1 MNNSYPHSREDQDR
15 YSDEIS
21 LVDLATTFIRRR
33 RVFYVV
39 FLICTLGGLA
49 YALQASN
56 TYEYVSLVQVAQK
69 DTETSLQAPA
79 VTIATL
85 ENRWLPEV
93 KTFFR
98 TQNEENLPFSV
109 KFENPENTGLIRLS
123 TETTEDQAEQVE
135 ETHKLLIQD
144 VSQYQE
150 ALVKREQ
157 VNLDRQISS
166 LSAVAESLKQQPE
179 SSDAYAA
186 ALQKSSNL
194 EIARQNLA
202 GMEVLVSAR
211 QSADKTGPKRS
222 LIVILATLLGGM
234 LGVFMVF
241 MAEFGANVK
250 MQLAKTRTI
259 DD

>member
-1 MNNSYPHSREDQDR
+1 
-15 YSDEIS
+15 
-21 LVDLATTFIRRR
+21 
-33 RVFYVV
+33 VFYVV

-69 DTETSLQAPA
+69 DSATSLQAPA
-79 VTIATL
+79 IAIATL

-93 KTFFR
+93 KTTYR

-109 KFENPENTGLIRLS
+109 KFDNPENTGLIRLS

-135 ETHKLLIQD
+135 EIHKLLIQD
-144 VSQYQE
+144 VNQYQE

-157 VNLDRQISS
+157 VSLERQISS
-166 LSAVAESLKQQPE
+166 LSTVAEALKQQPE

-186 ALQKSSNL
+186 ALQKSSSL
-194 EIARQNLA
+194 EIAQQNLESV
-202 GMEVLVSAR
+202 EVLVSAR

-241 MAEFGANVK
+241 MVEFGSSVK
-250 MQLAKTRTI
+250 RQLAEDGHK
-259 DD
+259 